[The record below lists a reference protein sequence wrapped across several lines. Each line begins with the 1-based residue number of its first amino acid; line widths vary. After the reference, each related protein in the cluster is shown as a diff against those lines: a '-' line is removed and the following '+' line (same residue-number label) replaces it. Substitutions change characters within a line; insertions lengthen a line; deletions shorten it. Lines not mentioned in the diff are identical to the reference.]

1 MGLQW
6 QYIVRVINLSPSS
19 LSLSFPPLSSSSL
32 KERMEHAM
40 SEIVL
45 DLLNPGR
52 SKTNINPEVSLLS
65 RLNTWTCMASASVQG
80 ISRAVLHVHHSLPS
94 SSG

>member
-1 MGLQW
+1 
-6 QYIVRVINLSPSS
+6 
-19 LSLSFPPLSSSSL
+19 
-32 KERMEHAM
+32 M

-65 RLNTWTCMASASVQG
+65 RLNTWTCVAAASVRG
-80 ISRAVLHVHHSLPS
+80 VSRAVLQKRRLHVLFTTPSPLPADDNWS
-94 SSG
+94 ACISADS